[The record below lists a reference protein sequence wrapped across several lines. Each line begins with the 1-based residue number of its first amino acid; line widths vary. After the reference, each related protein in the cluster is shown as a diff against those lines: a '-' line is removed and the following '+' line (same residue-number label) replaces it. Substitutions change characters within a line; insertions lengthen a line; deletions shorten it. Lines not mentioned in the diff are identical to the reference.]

1 MYLVR
6 FFSFIVHTQVHPLL
20 CEKQSITEDST
31 TLLGSGSEW
40 LKDQALLPTVQCSSF
55 IFKEIIEIEK
65 REKKSVSRLST
76 FIHLDKYLE
85 VARGTYG
92 IKFIKA

>member
-1 MYLVR
+1 M
-6 FFSFIVHTQVHPLL
+6 HPLL
-20 CEKQSITEDST
+20 CEKQSIKEDST

-40 LKDQALLPTVQCSSF
+40 LKDQALLPTVQCSGF

-65 REKKSVSRLST
+65 REKNSVSSLST

-85 VARGTYG
+85 VARGT
-92 IKFIKA
+92 